1 MQTGA
6 AERSSSIEEVMDSIT
21 RRLEHKSAILKG
33 LGCRVDVVQVL
44 SKPMDSLLVDQE
56 WALKTW
62 WPGGKV
68 TVEFVEY
75 E

>member
-1 MQTGA
+1 MQTGP
-6 AERSSSIEEVMDSIT
+6 AEKKGSVEEAMDDMT
-21 RRLEHKSAILKG
+21 RRLEHKSKILKG
-33 LGCRVDVVQVL
+33 FGCRVEVVQVL
-44 SKPMDSLLVDQE
+44 SKPVDSLLVDQE

-75 E
+75 